1 MSSGADAD
9 EWNDP
14 GTLGESRP
22 LNRLAV
28 AGLVLSTLVAIVGL
42 FALPT
47 LRANGLSFGQAFWA
61 LVALEFFAAVGVA
74 VSVLRLRVRGDDDGN
89 DPRADE

>member
-1 MSSGADAD
+1 VSGDGTD

-14 GTLGESRP
+14 GTLGEQQP

-28 AGLVLSTLVAIVGL
+28 AGLVASTLVAIVGL

-47 LRANGLSFGQAFWA
+47 LRANGLSFGAAFWS
-61 LVALEFFAAVGVA
+61 LVALEFVAALGVA
-74 VSVLRLRVRGDDDGN
+74 VSVLRLRNRRGN
-89 DPRADE
+89 DD

>member
-1 MSSGADAD
+1 MSGDGTD

-14 GTLGESRP
+14 GTLGEQQP

-28 AGLVLSTLVAIVGL
+28 AGLVASTLVAIVGL

-47 LRANGLSFGQAFWA
+47 LTANGLTFGQAFWS
-61 LVALEFFAAVGVA
+61 LVALEFLAALGVA
-74 VSVLRLRVRGDDDGN
+74 VSVLRLRDRDGGDEAE
-89 DPRADE
+89 PRE